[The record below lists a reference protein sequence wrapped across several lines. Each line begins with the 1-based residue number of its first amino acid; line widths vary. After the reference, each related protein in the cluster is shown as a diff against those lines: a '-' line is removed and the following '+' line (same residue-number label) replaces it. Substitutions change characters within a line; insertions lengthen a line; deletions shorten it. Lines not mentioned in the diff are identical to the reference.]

1 MAQDNNPVDTAAS
14 AVLILDDQ
22 ATSRTIL
29 AQVVRSIGAEIQ
41 VREESSP
48 SAALAWAATHAAG
61 LVLVDYLMPGMNGI
75 DFIRLLRQVPGYQHV
90 PVIMITIKRDMETRH
105 EALDAGV
112 TDFLSKPVDMHECF
126 ARCRNL
132 LTLRRQQLIL
142 EDRNLSLE
150 HLVDQATAKIRCR
163 EKETLMRLARAAEYR
178 DADTSR
184 HLLRMSS
191 YSRLLA
197 DAIGLPEE
205 EAELIEFAAPL
216 HDIGKIGIPDSILHK
231 TGPLSDEEIA
241 VMRQHPQIGHDI
253 LQDSPSKYL
262 QMGGE
267 VALAHHERYDGS
279 GYPFGISG
287 QAIPLSARIV
297 AIADVFDALTTTRPY
312 KSAWSIESSMQYLL
326 KESGR
331 HFDPLLVKVMLS
343 LQTSVEKIHA
353 EHSQSGS

>member
-1 MAQDNNPVDTAAS
+1 MAHFNPADTS
-14 AVLILDDQ
+14 PVLILDDQ

-29 AQVVRSIGAEIQ
+29 AQVVRSIGSGIKVQ
-41 VREESSP
+41 EESSP
-48 SAALAWAATHAAG
+48 SSALVWAATHTAG
-61 LVLVDYLMPGMNGI
+61 LVLVDYLMPDMNGI
-75 DFIRLLRQVPGYQHV
+75 DFICLLRQVPGYQHV
-90 PVIMITIKRDMETRH
+90 PVIMITIKKDMETRH
-105 EALDAGV
+105 KALDAGV

-132 LTLRRQQLIL
+132 LILRQQQLIL
-142 EDRNLSLE
+142 EDKNLSLE
-150 HLVDQATAKIRCR
+150 ILVDQATAKIRCR
-163 EKETLMRLARAAEYR
+163 EKETLMRLARAAEFR
-178 DADTSR
+178 DADTAK

-197 DAIGLPEE
+197 DAIELPADEV
-205 EAELIEFAAPL
+205 ELIEFAAPL
-216 HDIGKIGIPDSILHK
+216 HDIGKIGIPDSILRK
-231 TGPLSDEEIA
+231 TGPLSNEEIA
-241 VMRQHPQIGHDI
+241 IMRHHPQIGHDI

-312 KSAWSIESSMQYLL
+312 KSAWSIESAMQYLL
-326 KESGR
+326 KESGQ

-353 EHSQSGS
+353 EHANHG

>member
-1 MAQDNNPVDTAAS
+1 MPHYLAS
-14 AVLILDDQ
+14 DPTTSRVLVLDDQ

-29 AQVVRSIGAEIQ
+29 AQVVRSISTNIQ

-48 SAALAWAATHAAG
+48 AVALAWAATHTAN

-75 DFIRLLRQVPGYQHV
+75 EFIRCLRQVPGYQHV
-90 PVIMITIKRDMETRH
+90 PVIMITIKKDKETRN

-132 LTLRRQQLIL
+132 LILRQQQLIL

-150 HLVDQATAKIRCR
+150 DLVNQATEQIHCR

-178 DADTSR
+178 DTDTAK

-197 DAIGLPEE
+197 EAIGLTEE
-205 EAELIEFAAPL
+205 EVDIIEFAAPL
-216 HDIGKIGIPDSILHK
+216 HDIGKIGIPDSILRK
-231 TGPLSDEEIA
+231 TGPLSEEEIA
-241 VMRQHPQIGHDI
+241 IMRQHPQIGHDI

-262 QMGGE
+262 QNGGE
-267 VALAHHERYDGS
+267 IALAHHERYDGS

-287 QAIPLSARIV
+287 EAIPLSARIV
-297 AIADVFDALTTTRPY
+297 TIADVFDALTTTRPY
-312 KSAWSIESSMQYLL
+312 KSAWDIESAMQYLV
-326 KESGR
+326 KESLR
-331 HFDPLLVKVMLS
+331 HFDPQLVKVFLS
-343 LQTSVEKIHA
+343 LRTSVEKIRA
-353 EHSQSGS
+353 EHANG